1 MLDVLA
7 ELPLVPH
14 VSMSSDEGRPYM
26 LFQHEKSSEVPVGE
40 GKDQWL
46 EGMMNTAQAV
56 WKKLTPTV

>member
-1 MLDVLA
+1 
-7 ELPLVPH
+7 
-14 VSMSSDEGRPYM
+14 MSSDEGRPYM

-46 EGMMNTAQAV
+46 EGMMNAAQAV